1 MISQEDFLAH
11 CCDTISD
18 GKDQNS
24 NNSFSISYKD
34 HFVIKPAVNHVSHVG
49 ETGIQDSSGP
59 LISNSHSH
67 LSKGFCVQ
75 DRASNCGCGFC
86 SQIYPSALLFCFM
99 ALDPVWTSM
108 MPCLKWSHFSSS
120 RPHIFLLFLEPP
132 LLFVMKNTGGKREE
146 NKISTQL

>member
-1 MISQEDFLAH
+1 LAH
-11 CCDTISD
+11 CCGTISD

-24 NNSFSISYKD
+24 NNSFNISYKY
-34 HFVIKPAVNHVSHVG
+34 HCVIKKAVNHVSQIG
-49 ETGIQDSSGP
+49 EAGIQDSSGP
-59 LISNSHSH
+59 LISNSHNH
-67 LSKGFCVQ
+67 LSKGFCIQ
-75 DRASNCGCGFC
+75 DRASNCACGFC
-86 SQIYPSALLFCFM
+86 PQMCLSALLFCFI

-132 LLFVMKNTGGKREE
+132 LLFLMKNMGGKREE